1 MAWQQLRCKVHLP
14 EQQALTDYLDAQGA
28 LSVTAQ
34 DAGDQPMLEPKP
46 GEAPLWD
53 EIIVTA
59 LFDGDYNVA
68 PVLLYLQHAS
78 PWQLQEIVLNEL
90 EDQVWE
96 RAWMQDFQPMVFGE
110 RLWIYPSWAAM
121 PDDDSIKILLDPGL
135 AFGSGTHPTTAL
147 CLEWL
152 DQHPPENQSVIDFG
166 CGSGILAIA
175 AAKLGAA
182 TVIATDIDEQAL
194 IATQDNMQRNH
205 VPDPQIIRC
214 FPEQLDQHLSI
225 ASAEHDESQHDND
238 AQVDVIL
245 ANILAAPLLEL
256 ADYFAK
262 HLVEGGRV
270 VLSGILAEQ
279 QDSILKAYYP
289 YFDQLTVTQKGDW
302 VRVDGVLIKSGEI

>member
-46 GEAPLWD
+46 GEVPLWD

-59 LFDGDYNVA
+59 LFDGDHNVA
-68 PVLLYLQHAS
+68 PTLLYLQHAS

-96 RAWMQDFQPMVFGE
+96 RAWMKDFQPTAFGE
-110 RLWIYPSWAAM
+110 RLWIYPSWVEM
-121 PDDDSIKILLDPGL
+121 PDDGSVKILLDPGL

-152 DQHPPENQSVIDFG
+152 DQHPPEYKNVIDVG
-166 CGSGILAIA
+166 CGSGVLAIA
-175 AAKLGAA
+175 AARLGAS
-182 TVIATDIDEQAL
+182 TIVATDIDEQAL
-194 IATQDNMQRNH
+194 IATQDNMQRNQL
-205 VPDPQIIRC
+205 PDSQIVRC
-214 FPEQLDQHLSI
+214 FPEQLDEQL
-225 ASAEHDESQHDND
+225 ALTLAECQQRQQNTK
-238 AQVDVIL
+238 VDLIL
-245 ANILAAPLLEL
+245 ANILAAPLLE
-256 ADYFAK
+256 FAK
-262 HLVEGGRV
+262 HFADHLVEGGQI

-279 QDSILKAYYP
+279 QDAIIDAYSP
-289 YFDQLTVTQKGDW
+289 YFNQLTVTQKGDW
-302 VRVDGVLIKSGEI
+302 VRVDGVLKSH